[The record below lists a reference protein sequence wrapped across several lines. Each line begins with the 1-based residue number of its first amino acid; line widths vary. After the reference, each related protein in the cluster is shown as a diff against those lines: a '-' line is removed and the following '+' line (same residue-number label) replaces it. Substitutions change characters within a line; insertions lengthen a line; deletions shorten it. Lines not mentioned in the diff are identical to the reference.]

1 MELHVPYRPTPVPP
15 GFAEPGH
22 PTLLTKAGSDA
33 FPEGYRPDIDG
44 LRAVAVAAVIAFHA
58 FPSLAPGGF
67 IGVDVFFI
75 ISGYLISGLIF
86 GQLKRGRFSIR
97 EFYYRRIKR
106 IFPALI
112 AVLIAC
118 FIVGS
123 QILLSEEFKK
133 LGSHIVSAAL
143 FIANFK
149 YWSEAGYFDAA
160 AETKP
165 LLHLW
170 SLAVEEQFY
179 LLWPALVWAAW
190 RLRLNLFLVA
200 VCIAVPS
207 FILNVVDVQ
216 FQNLPAAFYSPG
228 TRFWELMLGTMLA
241 WAGSPSTFSPTLRNC
256 QSAGG
261 FALIFLAVALIARDA
276 QFPGWWAVLPTAGTA
291 LIINAGPQVWLN
303 RIILSHPAFVGFGLI
318 SYPLYLWHWP
328 LLSFAAVAEGGPPA
342 PAVRITA
349 VMLSIILAFVTY
361 KIIEKP
367 IRYGDRNVVAVCA
380 ALCVLMLAIG
390 LIDWT
395 WHAGWQAANHDESN
409 VGECRRDRHRK
420 RE

>member
-1 MELHVPYRPTPVPP
+1 MELRVPDRLVLVPP
-15 GFAEPGH
+15 GFTEPGQ
-22 PTLLTKAGSDA
+22 PTPLTKAGWEA
-33 FPEGYRPDIDG
+33 IAQGYRPDIDG
-44 LRAVAVAAVIAFHA
+44 LRAVAVAAVIVFHA

-67 IGVDVFFI
+67 VGVDVFFV

-170 SLAVEEQFY
+170 SLAVELQ
-179 LLWPALVWAAW
+179 
-190 RLRLNLFLVA
+190 R
-200 VCIAVPS
+200 
-207 FILNVVDVQ
+207 FIRQRHD
-216 FQNLPAAFYSPG
+216 
-228 TRFWELMLGTMLA
+228 
-241 WAGSPSTFSPTLRNC
+241 
-256 QSAGG
+256 
-261 FALIFLAVALIARDA
+261 
-276 QFPGWWAVLPTAGTA
+276 
-291 LIINAGPQVWLN
+291 
-303 RIILSHPAFVGFGLI
+303 FG
-318 SYPLYLWHWP
+318 
-328 LLSFAAVAEGGPPA
+328 
-342 PAVRITA
+342 
-349 VMLSIILAFVTY
+349 
-361 KIIEKP
+361 
-367 IRYGDRNVVAVCA
+367 N
-380 ALCVLMLAIG
+380 
-390 LIDWT
+390 
-395 WHAGWQAANHDESN
+395 
-409 VGECRRDRHRK
+409 
-420 RE
+420 